1 MEITKVKVEQMAK
14 LWTEVLRN
22 EEVKKEKEEVKEK
35 TNLLEEDI
43 VDITKENQLAAAIPP
58 KSLKEAAELL
68 YNIKYQMLLD
78 TDAIYKAQA
87 NIKPEN
93 LISIL

>member
-78 TDAIYKAQA
+78 IDAIYKAQA